1 MKKYKIYTAGA
12 MEMVLKGD
20 HGAGWRRELDQL
32 VKADPILSERICF
45 VHPEIPET
53 KEGDKEWLA
62 TIEEAQKAKNLFL
75 EKLNGMDALS
85 SNSFIKDI
93 LRMDTYLLLSCDAV
107 LVCYGAEANAST
119 GTVSEMSMAF
129 ANDKPYY
136 VFCKTDLAHDIRSR
150 DVPLKTWTASALVN
164 ANNFEWGY
172 DKVTRRF
179 LLDMVDNL
187 DVRNEF

>member
-12 MEMVLKGD
+12 MEMVRKGD
-20 HGAGWRRELDQL
+20 HGAGWRRELEQL
-32 VKADPILSERICF
+32 VKADPVLSERICF

-53 KEGDKEWLA
+53 EEGDKDWLA
-62 TIEEAQKAKNLFL
+62 TIEEAQRAKNLFL
-75 EKLNGMDALS
+75 KELGNRFAINSIFLIRNVLQTDIDLLS
-85 SNSFIKDI
+85 
-93 LRMDTYLLLSCDAV
+93 SCDAV

-119 GTVSEMSMAF
+119 GTVSEMSVAF
-129 ANDKPYY
+129 ANKKPYY

-150 DVPLKTWTASALVN
+150 DDTLRTWTASALVN

-179 LLDMVDNL
+179 LVDMVDDL
-187 DVRNEF
+187 DEINEL